1 MSNNIN
7 SQNKDNSFISLNSL
21 ITINLIS
28 DDNQNSNISK
38 YILRKENSGQKLAF
52 KVCKKPLLE
61 YIDLSESLFFIR
73 DIEECSS
80 IYSKKS
86 NEKDNIEISSNEQR
100 FIKDDKINQNT
111 QFFLQHMISGKFI
124 STEIIVTHN
133 KITMKLVNDI
143 DNACPFS
150 LKKINEA
157 RSSNELLNYSQLF
170 YLKILIKEENQF
182 YYAFEE
188 ELISD
193 EIDNDKK
200 YFDILLHKKAITK
213 FCFINQSW
221 MINNTSNIYSSQLI
235 NIIFTCNLKEKQ
247 ERYMLGIEEK
257 KKNLIFGDS
266 LKVKNY
272 RVVPYPYKE
281 ELHEQILKRA
291 CWVIE
296 ERASNFGE
304 DIDRKPV
311 KIGEDFRIKNPS
323 TGLYL
328 SIRQKIGIK
337 SSNKNMDFLASD
349 NDKYDYEFYL
359 VDEKSLNDNLF
370 IQYNFKLCHYII
382 NSDNSYIMDDG
393 KYILKGVFKN
403 LNKYFLFQ
411 SKSNERFYFEN
422 INSYYF
428 PISLY
433 FNNISN
439 YIGSNIAI
447 GLKRSSFWNEVISK
461 TEFCIKNED
470 DFIFNIKK
478 IGILEGSQVNYIHK
492 IMLVLEKD
500 LKENQL
506 DITQLNEWINFLTKY
521 LINLEY
527 SFRDNNHETN
537 VPIKDRQILL
547 WKFNVIN
554 IIRDIVSD
562 LKENTAS
569 KVQSDKQ
576 FLKLLENINRFL
588 LYLSKGNED
597 IKITIYVILLNLFV
611 DLSELVMYDDNS
623 KLIEQRKKL
632 LYFIFDLVNDSEIL
646 QTNLLGDSSLL
657 KKYIY
662 EDEILS
668 KKKININNLIK
679 LNKILD
685 FIETNP
691 DFLVLYQKL
700 SNLNKV
706 HYKKDEIARHI
717 ISHIEQVKF
726 KEKNEINQESDNY
739 IQIMKNN
746 INEAKCIIKNYAILL
761 DRKINPDEN
770 EIKTFKTKFRKSF
783 ISNHFLDFQ
792 KLRQQ
797 KSISKTIKSSEDNI
811 IFDNNKNEEKDPKNE
826 VQPLEYKTSKLISLE
841 SKVSKIDNDFDITKS
856 IQPLLNNDSNNII
869 SSSLINNLFPKD
881 SERQDL
887 LERKKNKR
895 NSISFPQSP
904 SGILRSFSNLNA
916 LKVMTKNF
924 KKGKMK
930 KEEKNQKTEE
940 KDKQY
945 YKNILNK
952 LGKIWNFIKWYENFD
967 YTNSLFAYDNYLK
980 EVFNNKI
987 KNDLKEKHLFYF
999 IEGKMNFSPIFIK
1012 DVKINV
1018 DSKTGILYL
1027 LRLYNALFPKIVS
1040 KLDNKINKNEN
1051 ITGKEIL
1058 DDMGEDNQLD
1068 PEYEDKD
1075 FDQLS
1080 DYNNKLHKYLCSFYS
1095 SYQFYINQYV
1105 RIVHKLFFAL
1115 SNYFLN
1121 FDNFGDIKKIKEC
1134 FIKTLQILLSKI
1146 TFLDENIL
1154 GYLYDKV
1161 KNNPSLMKEAF
1172 NIEEIKEKFIQNFKK
1187 INNNLHELSCAFT
1200 LEKSLID
1207 FLFLMCKKCDKIR
1220 YLYEKISLF
1229 KYIRKLLF
1237 SKKSSE
1243 KDFDNE
1249 LEKKFKAILELIN
1262 SRKKIPLLLLYEKLS
1277 NKNKIELTKSEISK
1291 ISHIAYS
1298 KDILVKGDSI
1308 STYFYEIFKI
1318 GQIINFITK
1327 ILKKYEI
1334 EEFFNNIIYL
1344 ENKEIYISSN
1354 NRTIK
1359 KIRQL
1364 KEHFYFIE
1372 EKILQIKI
1380 NTYSQE
1386 VKNIENNLSK
1396 FKVNP
1401 VVETYKKDFETLYQ
1415 RLIQIRNDSLECFDE
1430 EFFEKKSENLLYKLF
1445 IMENKTIF
1453 EKIHFIKTLN
1463 CMIEAINYFK
1473 DYPKEKNLY
1482 VSNLLRIF
1490 SKIKI
1495 EYPNFNKTIQENFES
1510 YNNLI
1515 VLSLEGISQYPKN
1528 LIDLNSE
1535 TIFLNIFYYGI
1546 ESFLYI
1552 IRNCKKDFSDII
1564 DFIKNVFKVILSFFN
1579 KFKSHKNKLYYQ
1591 LLYLYALCRILLYLN
1606 RDKTYDFSKYKSFIE
1621 EIFPMDNNLLFNIN
1635 QDNNKNNDTEFQG
1648 NNYILIENEN
1658 SIDSIN
1664 SNIKNNDISNANIN
1678 YFPNEMKTYKLES
1691 PKNQINNITNQNDFK
1706 EEDIKKE
1713 QYMYETFELYD
1724 KKEIE
1729 RLDFYASFL
1738 LVYSLYLNE
1747 KNSMPKDEDEMEKDR
1762 NTYEEL
1768 SLDSLYLKLKKYF
1781 LQYKVKENS
1790 SNNYNNF
1797 NITLKSKEIKS
1808 SLFNSYFFENGENK
1822 AKNLIDNE
1830 NILIDKTNKNGGYL
1844 FIFSLIQGI
1853 VNFQH
1858 SSRNNNI
1865 EIPIKIKNKAK
1876 EEKTELEEINEDE
1889 NESDILLNKKNNNS
1903 IIFYYYEAEYIDI
1916 ILLEKIM
1923 NEMLLRNNLKNY
1935 CLELIDNESCKVPE
1949 ILQKFMEYQ
1958 TYYKLISNYYK
1969 NEYDLVNS
1977 LFVKNNMA
1985 ILIKNLFNTFNQE
1998 DFTEIESMKYFMYKK
2013 MGEIYKYEDI
2023 KIEINLSKKS
2033 SNLIQYLKKCEENR
2047 NEELDKVN
2055 LLIYLESLFY
2065 IYPKYDKE
2073 LCLLY
2078 YKIGF
2083 EILFIKSILFNKKK
2097 NEKDFDKSKEEI
2109 NLELTIK
2116 LITFLFKRKSNKIL
2130 IEDEN
2135 VFDTMLYS
2143 LRELFKNIIKNNAFV
2158 LKHIELLK
2166 EFLWSL
2172 DFILGH
2178 LSKDFIKLVN
2188 FLKRPENLNDLN
2200 KYKKKKKKL
2209 VMTLDFF
2216 ITLINFKKN
2225 YEEQV
2230 LTEEIIKFEK
2240 EIIERVIKLLFL
2252 LLEIEKEKSIEI
2264 MNILLDFIF
2273 DFIKGPDIESI
2284 NMLLKG
2290 PDIENLNMIFSLG
2303 FLDLVSFVITN
2314 VDYYKI
2320 FLNYLSKDNLHEV
2333 IDKFSKIECKILKIF
2348 IVYYNVS
2355 YSSSSKIEEFE
2366 KLQHWYE
2373 NNFKNITKKLKKL
2386 FYISEKEMEKRN
2398 YDINKMLLFIN
2409 PDEDDNDNDKIFSEN
2424 EKNRE
2429 KIFFTGDDD
2438 NDNDENN
2445 YENEKKKEINN
2456 NKKSYQKFCII
2467 KFDLLLFYYTLFNY
2481 HKDLSDI
2488 QSINALTHIKKKKNI
2503 FYWVIKFFIDL
2514 ITFVFNL
2521 IIVTIF
2527 FVYFLFKR
2535 FSLKIKKDVD
2545 LLQSLS
2551 DIDEKS
2557 ENINEEK
2564 IINFLKKYIKEVEV
2578 SINKVIYKIYFPMID
2593 KSNTLV
2599 LYRKEYLKIDQ
2610 IDSSDFTTYLLSNYD
2625 YINIKAKQNSI
2636 VNKWINEFPILN
2648 YIFKNMFIYT
2658 VLLIILGILSNLL
2671 IMASYNTFVETEC
2684 DSQYKFKNA
2693 KQKIILQCPR
2703 FLYKDDGDPKNVIL
2717 ALKALGVIEL
2727 ILQGMTF
2734 IDYFIRILAIE
2745 SEIVKLKYKC
2755 QCNISKFTYL
2765 LHIAFP
2771 TIFRCILNFQTIY
2784 YIISLFCLSLGI
2796 AFHPFF
2802 NGIILL
2808 EFVNRIPVMQDIL
2821 KAMYRPAK
2829 NILITLLLFIIL
2841 EYFFSI
2847 FAVSWFT
2854 YHFPNET
2861 DTKNFLKTFMRM
2873 VDQTFKQDGGIGTYL
2888 DKSLDDNFVPYRASA
2903 YFNIRFFFDLIF
2915 FLIILSLIFPMFLSI
2930 IIDYFN
2936 ETRENTEN
2944 FEENLETQCIVCGI
2958 DREKIE
2964 KINPNDKDSFNKH
2977 IKYYHNV
2984 FNYIYYLMYL
2994 QSSSSRDVIIDNN
3007 IWNLHLIKNLSYL
3020 PKNICFKQLEKR
3032 CWKKLNQKKNKEN

>member
-7 SQNKDNSFISLNSL
+7 SQNKDNNFISLNSL

-38 YILRKENSGQKLAF
+38 YLLRKENSEQKLAL
-52 KVCKKPLLE
+52 KACKKPLLE

-73 DIEECSS
+73 DIEECLSF
-80 IYSKKS
+80 YSKKC
-86 NEKDNIEISSNEQR
+86 NEKDNIDISSNEQR
-100 FIKDDKINQNT
+100 FIKDDKVNQNT
-111 QFFLQHMISGKFI
+111 HFYLQHMISGKFI
-124 STEIIVTHN
+124 STEIIVNLN

-143 DNACPFS
+143 DNACLFS

-157 RSSNELLNYSQLF
+157 RSSNELLSYSQLF
-170 YLKILIKEENQF
+170 YLKILIKEENQ
-182 YYAFEE
+182 YFE
-188 ELISD
+188 
-193 EIDNDKK
+193 
-200 YFDILLHKKAITK
+200 ILLYKKAITK

-221 MINNTSNIYSSQLI
+221 MNNNTSNIYSSQLI
-235 NIIFTCNLKEKQ
+235 NIIFTCNLKERQ
-247 ERYMLGIEEK
+247 ERYMLGIEEIKDNLLESSLNK
-257 KKNLIFGDS
+257 K
-266 LKVKNY
+266 Y
-272 RVVPYPYKE
+272 RVVPYTYQE
-281 ELHEQILKRA
+281 ELHEQILKKA
-291 CWVIE
+291 FWVIE
-296 ERASNFGE
+296 ERASNFE
-304 DIDRKPV
+304 QDIYRKPV
-311 KIGEDFRIKNPS
+311 KIGENFRIKNPS

-328 SIRQKIGIK
+328 NIRKKFNIK
-337 SSNKNMDFLASD
+337 SSKNFDFLSND
-349 NDKYDYEFYL
+349 NDKFEYEFYL
-359 VDEKSLNDNLF
+359 SDEQVLNNNLF

-403 LNKYFLFQ
+403 LNKFYLFQ
-411 SKSNERFYFEN
+411 SRSNETLSFEN
-422 INSYYF
+422 IGSYYL

-439 YIGSNIAI
+439 IINSITAM
-447 GLKRSSFWNEVISK
+447 GLRRSSIFNEVVPK

-492 IMLVLEKD
+492 IISVLKKDSKEK
-500 LKENQL
+500 QL
-506 DITQLNEWINFLTKY
+506 DITLLNEWFNFLIKY

-537 VPIKDRQILL
+537 LPIKDRQILL

-554 IIRDIVSD
+554 IIRDIVKD
-562 LKENTAS
+562 LKENTES
-569 KVQSDKQ
+569 IVQSDIP
-576 FLKLLENINRFL
+576 FLKLLENINSFL
-588 LYLSKGNED
+588 LYLSRGNED
-597 IKITIYVILLNLFV
+597 IKISIYVILLNLFV
-611 DLSELVMYDDNS
+611 DLSELVVYDDNS

-632 LYFIFDLVNDSEIL
+632 LYFIFDLVNDSETL
-646 QTNLLGDSSLL
+646 QSHLLGDSSLL

-662 EDEILS
+662 EDQILS
-668 KKKININNLIK
+668 KMKVNVNDLIK
-679 LNKILD
+679 INKILD

-700 SNLNKV
+700 LNLNKV
-706 HYKKDEIARHI
+706 QYKKGEIARYI
-717 ISHIEQVKF
+717 ISHIELVKF

-739 IQIMKNN
+739 IRIIKNN

-761 DRKINPDEN
+761 DRIINSNEN
-770 EIKTFKTKFRKSF
+770 DIRTSKTKTRKSLKL
-783 ISNHFLDFQ
+783 SHFFDMQ
-792 KLRQQ
+792 KEKQ
-797 KSISKTIKSSEDNI
+797 KEVLSKTLKISKFKNTS
-811 IFDNNKNEEKDPKNE
+811 NNKNEETDPKNE
-826 VQPLEYKTSKLISLE
+826 AQPINSKATKLICLE
-841 SKVSKIDNDFDITKS
+841 SKVSNVENDINITKS
-856 IQPLLNNDSNNII
+856 IQPLLNSDSNNILSSGLTSNLI
-869 SSSLINNLFPKD
+869 SKD
-881 SERQDL
+881 SERQGL
-887 LERKKNKR
+887 LERNNMRR
-895 NSISFPQSP
+895 NSISILQMS
-904 SGILRSFSNLNA
+904 SGKVNPFSNLKLLN
-916 LKVMTKNF
+916 VRKNI
-924 KKGKMK
+924 KK
-930 KEEKNQKTEE
+930 EKNQLTEQ

-952 LGKIWNFIKWYENFD
+952 LGKIWNFIKWYETFD
-967 YTNSLFAYDNYLK
+967 FCNSLFACDNFLK

-987 KNDLKEKHLFYF
+987 KNDIKEKHLFYF

-1012 DVKINV
+1012 DVKINA

-1027 LRLYNALFPKIVS
+1027 LRLYNSLFPKIVS
-1040 KLDNKINKNEN
+1040 KLESKINQNED
-1051 ITGKEIL
+1051 ITGIEIL
-1058 DDMGEDNQLD
+1058 DDMGENNELD

-1080 DYNNKLHKYLCSFYS
+1080 DDNNKLHKYLCCFYS

-1105 RIVHKLFFAL
+1105 KIVYKLFFAL

-1121 FDNFGDIKKIKEC
+1121 FDNFGDIKQIKHC

-1154 GYLYDKV
+1154 GFLYDKV
-1161 KNNPSLMKEAF
+1161 KKNPSLMNEAF
-1172 NIEEIKEKFIQNFKK
+1172 NIEELKERFFQFFKK
-1187 INNNLHELSCAFT
+1187 SNNSHELSPAFS

-1220 YLYEKISLF
+1220 YLYEKISIF
-1229 KYIRKLLF
+1229 KYVRKLLF
-1237 SKKSSE
+1237 SKKSYE
-1243 KDFDNE
+1243 KDYDNE
-1249 LEKKFKAILELIN
+1249 VEKKFKVILELIY
-1262 SRKKIPLLLLYEKLS
+1262 SKKKIPLLLLYEKLN
-1277 NKNKIELTKSEISK
+1277 NKNKIEFTKSEISK
-1291 ISHIAYS
+1291 ISHISYS
-1298 KDILVKGDSI
+1298 KGIQIKGDSI
-1308 STYFYEIFKI
+1308 NTYFYEIFKI

-1327 ILKKYEI
+1327 LLKNYEI
-1334 EEFFNNIIYL
+1334 EEFFDDIIYL

-1364 KEHFYFIE
+1364 KEHFSFIE
-1372 EKILQIKI
+1372 ETILKIKL
-1380 NTYSQE
+1380 NSNLE
-1386 VKNIENNLSK
+1386 DAKNIENHLSK
-1396 FKVNP
+1396 FKVNTE
-1401 VVETYKKDFETLYQ
+1401 VETNKKDFERMYQ
-1415 RLIQIRNDSLECFDE
+1415 RLSQIRNDSLDCFDE
-1430 EFFEKKSENLLYKLF
+1430 EFYEKKNENLLYNLF

-1453 EKIHFIKTLN
+1453 EKLHFIKTLN
-1463 CMIEAINYFK
+1463 CMIEAIDYFK

-1482 VSNLLRIF
+1482 ISNLLRIF

-1495 EYPNFNKTIQENFES
+1495 DYPNFNKTIQENFES

-1515 VLSLEGISQYPKN
+1515 VQSLEGISQYPEN

-1535 TIFLNIFYYGI
+1535 TIFLNIFYYGC

-1564 DFIKNVFKVILSFFN
+1564 EFIKNVFKVILSFLN
-1579 KFKSHKNKLYYQ
+1579 KFKSYKNKLYYQ
-1591 LLYLYALCRILLYLN
+1591 LLYLYTLCRILLYLN
-1606 RDKTYDFSKYKSFIE
+1606 NDKTYDFSTYKSFIE
-1621 EIFPMDNNLLFNIN
+1621 EIFPMNNSLIFNIN
-1635 QDNNKNNDTEFQG
+1635 QDENKNNDAQG

-1658 SIDSIN
+1658 SLNSIE
-1664 SNIKNNDISNANIN
+1664 SNGKNIDISNSNIN

-1691 PKNQINNITNQNDFK
+1691 SKTQMNNFNQKGFK
-1706 EEDIKKE
+1706 EEEISKE
-1713 QYMYETFELYD
+1713 QYLKVPFEFYD

-1729 RLDFYASFL
+1729 RLDFYVSFL

-1747 KNSMPKDEDEMEKDR
+1747 KNSMSREEDELIKER

-1790 SNNYNNF
+1790 SNYYNYNNI
-1797 NITLKSKEIKS
+1797 NITQNIKENNT
-1808 SLFNSYFFENGENK
+1808 SLFNSYYFENPENK
-1822 AKNLIDNE
+1822 GKILIDNE

-1844 FIFSLIQGI
+1844 FIFSLIQAI

-1858 SSRNNNI
+1858 SSRNSNI
-1865 EIPIKIKNKAK
+1865 EIPIKFKNKKK
-1876 EEKTELEEINEDE
+1876 EEQTESEEINENE
-1889 NESDILLNKKNNNS
+1889 NESDILLTKKNNNS
-1903 IIFYYYEAEYIDI
+1903 IVFYYYEAEYIDI

-1923 NEMLLRNNLKNY
+1923 NEMLLRNNIKNY
-1935 CLELIDNESCKVPE
+1935 CLELVNDESIKVPE
-1949 ILQKFMEYQ
+1949 ILQKFIEYQ

-1969 NEYDLVNS
+1969 NEYALVNS
-1977 LFVKNNMA
+1977 LFVKNDMA
-1985 ILIKNLFNTFNQE
+1985 VLIKNLFNTFNQE
-1998 DFTEIESMKYFMYKK
+1998 DFAEIESMKYFMYKK

-2023 KIEINLSKKS
+2023 KIEDNIDQKS
-2033 SNLIQYLKKCEENR
+2033 SNLIQYLKKCKENK
-2047 NEELDKVN
+2047 NEDLDKVN

-2083 EILFIKSILFNKKK
+2083 EILLIKCILINKKK
-2097 NEKDFDKSKEEI
+2097 SEKDYDNSKEEI
-2109 NLELTIK
+2109 SLELTVK
-2116 LITFLFKRKSNKIL
+2116 LITFLFNRKSNRIL
-2130 IEDEN
+2130 MEDKY

-2143 LRELFKNIIKNNAFV
+2143 LRELYKIIIKNNAFV
-2158 LKHIELLK
+2158 LKHIELVK

-2178 LSKDFIKLVN
+2178 LSKDFINLVN

-2230 LTEEIIKFEK
+2230 LTDEIIQFEK

-2252 LLEIEKEKSIEI
+2252 LLEIDKEKSFEI

-2273 DFIKGPDIESI
+2273 DFIKGPDLENI

-2290 PDIENLNMIFSLG
+2290 PDIENLNMLFSLG

-2320 FLNYLSKDNLHEV
+2320 FLSYLSKDNMHEI

-2348 IVYYNVS
+2348 IAYYNVS

-2373 NNFKNITKKLKKL
+2373 NNFNNITKKLKKL

-2409 PDEDDNDNDKIFSEN
+2409 PDEDDNDNDKNYSEN
-2424 EKNRE
+2424 EKKGVNNLIIE
-2429 KIFFTGDDD
+2429 DED
-2438 NDNDENN
+2438 NDNDENSS
-2445 YENEKKKEINN
+2445 ENEKKKEINN

-2467 KFDLLLFYYTLFNY
+2467 KFDLLLFYYTLYNY

-2488 QSINALTHIKKKKNI
+2488 QSMNAFTHIKKKKNNI
-2503 FYWVIKFFIDL
+2503 FYWVLNFFIDL
-2514 ITFVFNL
+2514 VSFVFNL
-2521 IIVTIF
+2521 VIVTLFFIYFIF
-2527 FVYFLFKR
+2527 NR

-2557 ENINEEK
+2557 ENISEEK
-2564 IINFLKKYIKEVEV
+2564 IINFLKKYIKEVEI

-2599 LYRKEYLKIDQ
+2599 KYRKEYLKIDQ

-2636 VNKWINEFPILN
+2636 INKWINEFPILN

-2658 VLLIILGILSNLL
+2658 ALLIILGIISNLL
-2671 IMASYNTFVETEC
+2671 IMISYNTFVEKDC
-2684 DSQYKFKNA
+2684 NSGFKYKNA

-2703 FLYKDDGDPKNVIL
+2703 LLYKEDGDPKNVIL

-2745 SEIVKLKYKC
+2745 SEIVKLNCKYKF
-2755 QCNISKFTYL
+2755 NISKFGYL
-2765 LHIAFP
+2765 IKIAIP
-2771 TIFRCILNFQTIY
+2771 TIFRCIFNFQTIY

-2829 NILITLLLFIIL
+2829 NILITLLMFIIL

-2861 DTKNFLKTFMRM
+2861 DTKNFLKSFMRM

-2888 DKSLDDNFVPYRASA
+2888 DKSLDDNFVPYTISA
-2903 YFNIRFFFDLIF
+2903 YFNLRFFFDLIF

-2994 QSSSSRDVIIDNN
+2994 QSSSSRDVIIDNHV
-3007 IWNLHLIKNLSYL
+3007 WNLHLIKNLSYL

-3032 CWKKLNQKKNKEN
+3032 CWKKLNQRKNKEN

>member
-1 MSNNIN
+1 MSNNNNN
-7 SQNKDNSFISLNSL
+7 SENKDNCFISLNSL

-28 DDNQNSNISK
+28 DDNQNSKISK
-38 YILRKENSGQKLAF
+38 YILRKENSDEKLAF
-52 KVCKKPLLE
+52 KICKKPLLE

-86 NEKDNIEISSNEQR
+86 NEKENIEISSNEQR
-100 FIKDDKINQNT
+100 FIKNDKINQNT
-111 QFFLQHMISGKFI
+111 QFYLQHMISGKFI
-124 STEIIVTHN
+124 STEIIVTQN
-133 KITMKLVNDI
+133 KITMKLLNDI

-170 YLKILIKEENQF
+170 YLNILIKEENQF
-182 YYAFEE
+182 YYAFEQ

-200 YFDILLHKKAITK
+200 YFDILLNKKAITK
-213 FCFINQSW
+213 FCLINQSW

-257 KKNLIFGDS
+257 KDNLIDS
-266 LKVKNY
+266 DNLNAKNY
-272 RVVPYPYKE
+272 KVVPYPYKE
-281 ELHEQILKRA
+281 ELHEQILKKA
-291 CWVIE
+291 FWVLE
-296 ERASNFGE
+296 ERASNFKE
-304 DIDRKPV
+304 DINRKPV

-328 SIRQKIGIK
+328 NIRQKVGIK
-337 SSNKNMDFLASD
+337 SSKNFDFLASEY
-349 NDKYDYEFYL
+349 DKSDYEFYL
-359 VDEKSLNDNLF
+359 VDEQSLNDNLF

-382 NSDNSYIMDDG
+382 NSDSSYIMDDG
-393 KYILKGVFKN
+393 KYILKGIFKN
-403 LNKYFLFQ
+403 FNKNYIFQ
-411 SKSNERFYFEN
+411 SKLNEKFHFEN
-422 INSYYF
+422 ISSYYL

-433 FNNISN
+433 FSNISN
-439 YIGSNIAI
+439 FISSNAAI
-447 GLKRSSFWNEVISK
+447 GLKRNSILNEIISK
-461 TEFCIKNED
+461 AEFCIKNED

-492 IMLVLEKD
+492 IIFVLEKD

-506 DITQLNEWINFLTKY
+506 DVTQLNEWINFLIKY
-521 LINLEY
+521 LLNLEY

-554 IIRDIVSD
+554 IIRDIVID

-576 FLKLLENINRFL
+576 FLKLLSNINRFL
-588 LYLSKGNED
+588 LYLSRGNED
-597 IKITIYVILLNLFV
+597 IKISIYVILLNLFV
-611 DLSELVMYDDNS
+611 DLCELVMYDDNS

-632 LYFIFDLVNDSEIL
+632 LYFIFDLVMDSEIL

-662 EDEILS
+662 EDEVLS
-668 KKKININNLIK
+668 KMKININNLIK
-679 LNKILD
+679 INKILE
-685 FIETNP
+685 FIETSP

-706 HYKKDEIARHI
+706 HYKKEEIARYI

-726 KEKNEINQESDNY
+726 KEKNEINQDSDNY
-739 IQIMKNN
+739 IRIIKNN
-746 INEAKCIIKNYAILL
+746 INEAKCIIKNHAILL
-761 DRKINPDEN
+761 DRKINGN
-770 EIKTFKTKFRKSF
+770 EIKNSKTKYRKPYIPNF
-783 ISNHFLDFQ
+783 LLDFT
-792 KLRQQ
+792 KNQQ
-797 KSISKTIKSSEDNI
+797 KSKTIKNSEEINI
-811 IFDNNKNEEKDPKNE
+811 SDNNKNEEKEPK
-826 VQPLEYKTSKLISLE
+826 VGGPQLGSKITKLICLE
-841 SKVSKIDNDFDITKS
+841 SKVSSLENDSEITKS
-856 IQPLLNNDSNNII
+856 IQPLLNNDSNNE
-869 SSSLINNLFPKD
+869 LNNGLANNLFSKD
-881 SERQDL
+881 SERQGL
-887 LERKKNKR
+887 LERNNWKR
-895 NSISFPQSP
+895 NSISFPQAS
-904 SGILRSFSNLNA
+904 SGILRSFSNLNS
-916 LKVMTKNF
+916 LKNISKNF
-924 KKGKMK
+924 KKDK
-930 KEEKNQKTEE
+930 KQKVEEIQPKEQKSKE
-940 KDKQY
+940 DY
-945 YKNILNK
+945 INILNK
-952 LGKIWNFIKWYENFD
+952 LGKIWNFIKWFETFD
-967 YTNSLFAYDNYLK
+967 FCNSLFAYDNFLK

-987 KNDLKEKHLFYF
+987 KNDIKEKHLFYF
-999 IEGKMNFSPIFIK
+999 IDGKMNFSPIFIK

-1018 DSKTGILYL
+1018 NSKTGILYL
-1027 LRLYNALFPKIVS
+1027 LRLFNSLFPKIVS
-1040 KLDNKINKNEN
+1040 KLENKINKNEN
-1051 ITGKEIL
+1051 ITGKDII
-1058 DDMGEDNQLD
+1058 DDMKENTQLD
-1068 PEYEDKD
+1068 PIYEDKD
-1075 FDQLS
+1075 YDQLS
-1080 DYNNKLHKYLCSFYS
+1080 DDYNRLHKYLCSFYS

-1105 RIVHKLFFAL
+1105 RVVHKLFFVL
-1115 SNYFLN
+1115 SNYFVN
-1121 FDNFGDIKKIKEC
+1121 FDNFGDIKQIKEC
-1134 FIKTLQILLSKI
+1134 FMKTLQILLSKI
-1146 TFLDENIL
+1146 TFLDDNIL
-1154 GYLYDKV
+1154 SFLYDKI
-1161 KNNPSLMKEAF
+1161 KINPSLMKESF
-1172 NIEEIKEKFIQNFKK
+1172 NVEEIKERLIQYFKK
-1187 INNNLHELSCAFT
+1187 DKNNSFELLSTFS
-1200 LEKSLID
+1200 LEKSIID
-1207 FLFLMCKKCDKIR
+1207 FLFLMCKKCDKIA
-1220 YLYEKISLF
+1220 YLYEKISVF

-1237 SKKSSE
+1237 SKKNSE

-1249 LEKKFKAILELIN
+1249 VEKKFKVILSLIN
-1262 SRKKIPLLLLYEKLS
+1262 SRKRLPLLLLYEKLS
-1277 NKNKIELTKSEISK
+1277 NKSKVEFTKSEISK
-1291 ISHIAYS
+1291 ISHLSYI
-1298 KDILVKGDSI
+1298 KDIQAKGDSF

-1318 GQIINFITK
+1318 GPIINFITK
-1327 ILKKYEI
+1327 ILKNYEI

-1344 ENKEIYISSN
+1344 ENKEIYISNN

-1364 KEHFYFIE
+1364 KEHFLYIE
-1372 EKILQIKI
+1372 EKILKIKI
-1380 NTYSQE
+1380 NSNSEY
-1386 VKNIENNLSK
+1386 VKNMENNLSK
-1396 FKVNP
+1396 FKVNNE
-1401 VVETYKKDFETLYQ
+1401 VKSNKKDFENIYQ

-1430 EFFEKKSENLLYKLF
+1430 EIYENKSDNLLYKLF
-1445 IMENKTIF
+1445 IMENKTFF
-1453 EKIHFIKTLN
+1453 EKLHFTKTLN
-1463 CMIEAINYFK
+1463 IMIEAIDYFK

-1495 EYPNFNKTIQENFES
+1495 DYPNFNKTIQENFES

-1515 VLSLEGISQYPKN
+1515 VQSLEGISQYPEN

-1552 IRNCKKDFSDII
+1552 IRNCKKNFADIV
-1564 DFIKNVFKVILSFFN
+1564 DFIKNVFKVILSFLN
-1579 KFKSHKNKLYYQ
+1579 KFKSYKNKLYYQ
-1591 LLYLYALCRILLYLN
+1591 LLYLYTLCRILLYLN
-1606 RDKTYDFSKYKSFIE
+1606 SDRTYDFSQYKSFIE
-1621 EIFPMDNNLLFNIN
+1621 EIFPMNNSLLFNIN
-1635 QDNNKNNDTEFQG
+1635 QEENKTYDAEFRG
-1648 NNYILIENEN
+1648 NNYILIENDN
-1658 SIDSIN
+1658 SLDNIDTN
-1664 SNIKNNDISNANIN
+1664 RKNMDISNSNVN
-1678 YFPNEMKTYKLES
+1678 YFPNEMQTYKLES
-1691 PKNQINNITNQNDFK
+1691 SKNQINNILNQKDFK
-1706 EEDIKKE
+1706 EEETKKE
-1713 QYMYETFELYD
+1713 QNSKEPFEFYD

-1729 RLDFYASFL
+1729 RLDFYVSFL

-1747 KNSMPKDEDEMEKDR
+1747 KNSMSKDEDEIKKDR

-1768 SLDSLYLKLKKYF
+1768 SLDSLYLRLKKYF

-1790 SNNYNNF
+1790 SNNYNNI
-1797 NITLKSKEIKS
+1797 NITLKSKEYKS
-1808 SLFNSYFFENGENK
+1808 SFFNSFYFENEEIKGK
-1822 AKNLIDNE
+1822 TLIDNE
-1830 NILIDKTNKNGGYL
+1830 NILINKTNKNGGYL
-1844 FIFSLIQGI
+1844 FIYALIQAI

-1858 SSRNNNI
+1858 SSRNSNI
-1865 EIPIKIKNKAK
+1865 EIPIKIKNRRT
-1876 EEKTELEEINEDE
+1876 EENTESEEINE
-1889 NESDILLNKKNNNS
+1889 NESDILLTKKNNNT
-1903 IIFYYYEAEYIDI
+1903 IIFYYYEAEHIDI

-1923 NEMLLRNNLKNY
+1923 NEMSLKNNIKNY
-1935 CLELIDNESCKVPE
+1935 CLELVDNENSKVPE
-1949 ILQKFMEYQ
+1949 ILQNFMEYQ
-1958 TYYKLISNYYK
+1958 TYYKLISNYCK
-1969 NEYDLVNS
+1969 NEYVLVNS

-1985 ILIKNLFNTFNQE
+1985 ILLKDLFNTFNQE

-2023 KIEINLSKKS
+2023 KIEEDISQKS
-2033 SNLIQYLKKCEENR
+2033 FNLIKYLKKCETNK
-2047 NEELDKVN
+2047 NEDLDKIN
-2055 LLIYLESLFY
+2055 LLVYLESLLY
-2065 IYPKYDKE
+2065 IYPKYDKN

-2083 EILFIKSILFNKKK
+2083 EILLIKSILINKKK

-2116 LITFLFKRKSNKIL
+2116 LITFLFNRKSNRIL
-2130 IEDEN
+2130 IEDKY
-2135 VFDTMLYS
+2135 VFDAMLYS
-2143 LRELFKNIIKNNAFV
+2143 LRELYKNIIKNNAFV
-2158 LKHIELLK
+2158 LKHVELIK

-2178 LSKDFIKLVN
+2178 LSNDFIKLVN

-2225 YEEQV
+2225 YEEKV
-2230 LTEEIIKFEK
+2230 LTEEIKNFEK

-2252 LLEIEKEKSIEI
+2252 LLEIDKDKSIEI
-2264 MNILLDFIF
+2264 MNILLDFLF
-2273 DFIKGPDIESI
+2273 DFV
-2284 NMLLKG
+2284 KG
-2290 PDIENLNMIFSLG
+2290 PDIENINMNFKGPDIDNLNMLFSSG
-2303 FLDLVSFVITN
+2303 FFDLVSFVITN

-2320 FLNYLSKDNLHEV
+2320 FLNYLSKDNMHEV
-2333 IDKFSKIECKILKIF
+2333 IDKFSKIECRILKIF
-2348 IVYYNVS
+2348 IAYYNVS
-2355 YSSSSKIEEFE
+2355 YSSSNKIEEFE

-2373 NNFKNITKKLKKL
+2373 NNFNNIKKKLKKL
-2386 FYISEKEMEKRN
+2386 YYISEKEMECRE

-2409 PDEDDNDNDKIFSEN
+2409 PDDDYNDNFNNNDIDNLKNDKKEEIADILIADIDDNANDENDSEN
-2424 EKNRE
+2424 EE
-2429 KIFFTGDDD
+2429 
-2438 NDNDENN
+2438 
-2445 YENEKKKEINN
+2445 KKEINN
-2456 NKKSYQKFCII
+2456 NQKKYQKFCII

-2488 QSINALTHIKKKKNI
+2488 QSITAFTHIKKKKNNI
-2503 FYWVIKFFIDL
+2503 FYWVINFFIDL
-2514 ITFVFNL
+2514 VIFVFNL
-2521 IIVTIF
+2521 VIVTIF
-2527 FVYFLFKR
+2527 FLYFFFKR
-2535 FSLKIKKDVD
+2535 FSIKIKKDVD

-2557 ENINEEK
+2557 ESISEEK
-2564 IINFLKKYIKEVEV
+2564 IINFLKKYIREVEI
-2578 SINKVIYKIYFPMID
+2578 SINKIIYKIYFPMID

-2599 LYRKEYLKIDQ
+2599 KYRKEYLKVDQ
-2610 IDSSDFTTYLLSNYD
+2610 IDSSDFTNYLLSNYD
-2625 YINIKAKQNSI
+2625 YINIRAKQNSL

-2658 VLLIILGILSNLL
+2658 VFLIILGILSNLL

-2684 DSQYKFKNA
+2684 DSQYKFEKSRQN
-2693 KQKIILQCPR
+2693 IMLQCPR
-2703 FLYKDDGDPKNVIL
+2703 FLYREDSDPKNVIL
-2717 ALKALGVIEL
+2717 TLKALGVIEL

-2745 SEIVKLKYKC
+2745 SEIVKLNFKC
-2755 QCNISKFTYL
+2755 KVSKFSYL
-2765 LHIAFP
+2765 YHIAFP
-2771 TIFRCILNFQTIY
+2771 TIGRCLLNFQTIY

-2802 NGIILL
+2802 NSIILL
-2808 EFVNRIPVMQDIL
+2808 EFVNRIPVMQAIL

-2829 NILITLLLFIIL
+2829 NILITLLMFIIL

-2888 DKSLDDNFVPYRASA
+2888 DKSLDDDFVPFSAKA
-2903 YFNIRFFFDLIF
+2903 YFNLRFFFDLIF
-2915 FLIILSLIFPMFLSI
+2915 YLIILSLIFPMFLSI

-2994 QSSSSRDVIIDNN
+2994 QSSSSRDAIIDNN
-3007 IWNLHLIKNLSYL
+3007 VWNLHLIKNLSYL
-3020 PKNICFKQLEKR
+3020 PKNICFKQLEKK
-3032 CWKKLNQKKNKEN
+3032 CWKKLNQRKNKEN

>member
-38 YILRKENSGQKLAF
+38 YILRKENSDQKLAF
-52 KVCKKPLLE
+52 KICKKPLLE

-80 IYSKKS
+80 IYTKLWNWDNFKKS
-86 NEKDNIEISSNEQR
+86 YEKDNIEISSNEQR

-111 QFFLQHMISGKFI
+111 QFYLQHMISGKFI

-150 LKKINEA
+150 LKKINEEA
-157 RSSNELLNYSQLF
+157 RTSNELLSYSQLF
-170 YLKILIKEENQF
+170 YLNILIKEENQF

-193 EIDNDKK
+193 EIDEDKK

-213 FCFINQSW
+213 FCLINQSW

-257 KKNLIFGDS
+257 KDNLIDPDI
-266 LKVKNY
+266 LNANNY
-272 RVVPYPYKE
+272 KVVPYPYKE

-291 CWVIE
+291 FWVIE
-296 ERASNFGE
+296 ERASNFEE
-304 DIDRKPV
+304 DINRKPV
-311 KIGEDFRIKNPS
+311 KIGENFRIKNPS

-328 SIRQKIGIK
+328 NIRQKIGIK
-337 SSNKNMDFLASD
+337 SSNNFDYLASD
-349 NDKYDYEFYL
+349 NTKSDYEFYL
-359 VDEKSLNDNLF
+359 SDDQSLNDNLF
-370 IQYNFKLCHYII
+370 IEYNFKLCHYII
-382 NSDNSYIMDDG
+382 NSDSSYIMDDG
-393 KYILKGVFKN
+393 KYILKGIFKN
-403 LNKYFLFQ
+403 LNKNYLFQ
-411 SKSNERFYFEN
+411 NKSNDRFYFEN
-422 INSYYF
+422 IDSYYL

-439 YIGSNIAI
+439 FISSHTAI
-447 GLKRSSFWNEVISK
+447 GLKRNSILNDIVSK
-461 TEFCIKNED
+461 SEFCIKNED

-492 IMLVLEKD
+492 IILVLEKD

-506 DITQLNEWINFLTKY
+506 DITQLNAWIIFLTKY

-554 IIRDIVSD
+554 VIRDIVAD

-569 KVQSDKQ
+569 KVKSDKQ
-576 FLKLLENINRFL
+576 FLKLLLNINIFCV
-588 LYLSKGNED
+588 YLSRGNED
-597 IKITIYVILLNLFV
+597 IKISIYVILLNLFV

-623 KLIEQRKKL
+623 KLINQRKKL

-646 QTNLLGDSSLL
+646 QANLLGDSSLL

-668 KKKININNLIK
+668 KMKININNLIK
-679 LNKILD
+679 VNKILE

-691 DFLVLYQKL
+691 DYLVLYQKL

-706 HYKKDEIARHI
+706 HYKKEEIARI
-717 ISHIEQVKF
+717 ITSHIEQVKF
-726 KEKNEINQESDNY
+726 KEKNEISQESDNY
-739 IQIMKNN
+739 IRIIKNN
-746 INEAKCIIKNYAILL
+746 INEAKYIIKNYAILL
-761 DRKINPDEN
+761 DKKLNPDKN
-770 EIKTFKTKFRKSF
+770 EIKTFKTKFRKSL
-783 ISNHFLDFQ
+783 ISNHFFDFQ
-792 KLRQQ
+792 RLPQ
-797 KSISKTIKSSEDNI
+797 KKNISKTIKASEDKI
-811 IFDNNKNEEKDPKNE
+811 ISDNNKIEEEDTKNE
-826 VQPLEYKTSKLISLE
+826 ASLILIESKPTKLICLDN
-841 SKVSKIDNDFDITKS
+841 KVSNLENDSEITKS
-856 IQPLLNNDSNNII
+856 IQPLLNNDSKNI
-869 SSSLINNLFPKD
+869 LNTGLMNNLILKD
-881 SERQDL
+881 SERQSL
-887 LERKKNKR
+887 LDIKNKKR
-895 NSISFPQSP
+895 NSISFPQAS
-904 SGILRSFSNLNA
+904 SGILKSFSNLNS
-916 LKVMTKNF
+916 LKNISKSY
-924 KKGKMK
+924 KKEKMK
-930 KEEKNQKTEE
+930 KDEKDHLTEK

-952 LGKIWNFIKWYENFD
+952 LGKIWNFIKWYETFD
-967 YTNSLFAYDNYLK
+967 FCNSLFTYDNYLK

-987 KNDLKEKHLFYF
+987 KNDFKEKHLFYF

-1012 DVKINV
+1012 DMKINV

-1040 KLDNKINKNEN
+1040 KLENKINKNEN

-1058 DDMGEDNQLD
+1058 DDMGEDAQLD

-1080 DYNNKLHKYLCSFYS
+1080 ADNNKLHKYLCSFYS
-1095 SYQFYINQYV
+1095 SYQFHINQYV

-1115 SNYFLN
+1115 SNFFLN

-1146 TFLDENIL
+1146 TFLDENMLEFI
-1154 GYLYDKV
+1154 YDKV
-1161 KNNPSLMKEAF
+1161 KKNPSLMNEAC
-1172 NIEEIKEKFIQNFKK
+1172 NIEEIKERFIQFFKK
-1187 INNNLHELSCAFT
+1187 INNKSNELFPSFS
-1200 LEKSLID
+1200 LERSLID

-1220 YLYEKISLF
+1220 FLYEKISVF

-1237 SKKSSE
+1237 SKKSTE
-1243 KDFDNE
+1243 KDFNNE
-1249 LEKKFKAILELIN
+1249 VEKKFKKILELIN
-1262 SRKKIPLLLLYEKLS
+1262 SKRKIPLLLLYEKLN
-1277 NKNKIELTKSEISK
+1277 NKNKIELTKSEKSEK
-1291 ISHIAYS
+1291 SHLDII
-1298 KDILVKGDSI
+1298 KDIQVKGDSI

-1318 GQIINFITK
+1318 GQFINFITK
-1327 ILKKYEI
+1327 IMKNYEI
-1334 EEFFNNIIYL
+1334 EEFFKNIIYL
-1344 ENKEIYISSN
+1344 ENKEIYISNN

-1364 KEHFYFIE
+1364 KEHFSFIE
-1372 EKILQIKI
+1372 EKILKIKI
-1380 NTYSQE
+1380 NSYTE
-1386 VKNIENNLSK
+1386 DVKNIENNLSK
-1396 FKVNP
+1396 YKANIEVQPN
-1401 VVETYKKDFETLYQ
+1401 KKDFESLYQ
-1415 RLIQIRNDSLECFDE
+1415 RLIQIRSDSLECFEE
-1430 EFFEKKSENLLYKLF
+1430 EFYENKSENILYNLF

-1453 EKIHFIKTLN
+1453 EKLHFIKTLN
-1463 CMIEAINYFK
+1463 CMIEAIDYFK
-1473 DYPKEKNLY
+1473 DYPKEKNIY

-1495 EYPNFNKTIQENFES
+1495 DYPNFNKTIQENFES

-1515 VLSLEGISQYPKN
+1515 VQSLEGISQYPEN

-1535 TIFLNIFYYGI
+1535 ATFLNIFYYGI

-1552 IRNCKKDFSDII
+1552 IRNCKMDFSDLI
-1564 DFIKNVFKVILSFFN
+1564 DFIKNVFKVILSFLN
-1579 KFKSHKNKLYYQ
+1579 KFKSYKNKLYYQ
-1591 LLYLYALCRILLYLN
+1591 LLYLYTLCRILLYLN
-1606 RDKTYDFSKYKSFIE
+1606 NDKTYDFSQYKSFIE
-1621 EIFPMDNNLLFNIN
+1621 EIFPMSNSLLFNIN
-1635 QDNNKNNDTEFQG
+1635 QEENKNNDAEIQG
-1648 NNYILIENEN
+1648 NNYILIEDEN
-1658 SIDSIN
+1658 SSDNIDSN
-1664 SNIKNNDISNANIN
+1664 RKKMDISNTNIN
-1678 YFPNEMKTYKLES
+1678 YFPNEMQTYKLES
-1691 PKNQINNITNQNDFK
+1691 PKNQINNIIKEKDFK
-1706 EEDIKKE
+1706 EEEIKTE
-1713 QYMYETFELYD
+1713 QYRNESFELYD
-1724 KKEIE
+1724 EKEIE
-1729 RLDFYASFL
+1729 RLDFYVSFL

-1747 KNSMPKDEDEMEKDR
+1747 KNSISNDEDEIMKDR

-1781 LQYKVKENS
+1781 VQYKVKENS
-1790 SNNYNNF
+1790 SNNYNNI
-1797 NITLKSKEIKS
+1797 NITLKSKEYKS
-1808 SLFNSYFFENGENK
+1808 SFFNSFFFENGENK
-1822 AKNLIDNE
+1822 GKTLIDNE
-1830 NILIDKTNKNGGYL
+1830 NIIIDKTNKNGGYL
-1844 FIFSLIQGI
+1844 FIFSLIQAI

-1865 EIPIKIKNKAK
+1865 EIPIKFKNKIK
-1876 EEKTELEEINEDE
+1876 EKKTESEEINEIE
-1889 NESDILLNKKNNNS
+1889 NESDILLTKKNNNS

-1935 CLELIDNESCKVPE
+1935 CLELVDNESCKVPE

-1969 NEYDLVNS
+1969 SEYVLVNS

-1985 ILIKNLFNTFNQE
+1985 IMIKKLFNTFNQE
-1998 DFTEIESMKYFMYKK
+1998 DFTEIEPMKYFMYKK

-2023 KIEINLSKKS
+2023 KIEDDKGQKS
-2033 SNLIQYLKKCEENR
+2033 PNLIQYLKKCEENK
-2047 NEELDKVN
+2047 NKDLDKVN

-2065 IYPKYDKE
+2065 IYPKYEKQ

-2083 EILFIKSILFNKKK
+2083 EILLIKNILINPF
-2097 NEKDFDKSKEEI
+2097 S

-2116 LITFLFKRKSNKIL
+2116 LLTFLFNRKSNRIL
-2130 IEDEN
+2130 IEDKY

-2143 LRELFKNIIKNNAFV
+2143 LRELYKNIIKNNAFV
-2158 LKHIELLK
+2158 LQHIELVK

-2209 VMTLDFF
+2209 VMTLEFF

-2225 YEEQV
+2225 YEEEV
-2230 LTEEIIKFEK
+2230 LTDEIIKFEK
-2240 EIIERVIKLLFL
+2240 EIIERVIKLLFI
-2252 LLEIEKEKSIEI
+2252 LLEIDKEKSIEI

-2273 DFIKGPDIESI
+2273 DFIKGPDIGNI

-2290 PDIENLNMIFSLG
+2290 PDIENLNMLFSLG
-2303 FLDLVSFVITN
+2303 FLDLVSFVIIN
-2314 VDYYKI
+2314 VDYYKL
-2320 FLNYLSKDNLHEV
+2320 FLNYLSKDNMHEV

-2373 NNFKNITKKLKKL
+2373 NNFNNIKKKLKKL
-2386 FYISEKEMEKRN
+2386 FYISEKEMEKRD
-2398 YDINKMLLFIN
+2398 YDINKMLLFIK
-2409 PDEDDNDNDKIFSEN
+2409 PDDDDNDNDKMFSEN
-2424 EKNRE
+2424 EKKEEN
-2429 KIFFTGDDD
+2429 IL
-2438 NDNDENN
+2438 NDDEN
-2445 YENEKKKEINN
+2445 YSENDKKKEVNN
-2456 NKKSYQKFCII
+2456 YKKNYEKFCII

-2488 QSINALTHIKKKKNI
+2488 QSKNALTHIKKKKYNI
-2503 FYWVIKFFIDL
+2503 FYWAINFFIDL
-2514 ITFVFNL
+2514 FTFIFNL
-2521 IIVTIF
+2521 VIVTIF
-2527 FVYFLFKR
+2527 FLYFLFKR

-2557 ENINEEK
+2557 KNLNEEK

-2593 KSNTLV
+2593 KSKTLV
-2599 LYRKEYLKIDQ
+2599 RYRKEYLKIDQ

-2625 YINIKAKQNSI
+2625 YINIRAKQNSI
-2636 VNKWINEFPILN
+2636 INKWINEFPILN
-2648 YIFKNMFIYT
+2648 NIFKNMFIYT
-2658 VLLIILGILSNLL
+2658 VLLMILGIMSNLL

-2684 DSQYKFKNA
+2684 DSAYKFKNA

-2703 FLYKDDGDPKNVIL
+2703 FLYKDDGDPKNVII

-2745 SEIVKLKYKC
+2745 SEIVKLNFKCKVSKY
-2755 QCNISKFTYL
+2755 TYV
-2765 LHIAFP
+2765 LHIAIP
-2771 TIFRCILNFQTIY
+2771 TIFRCIFNFQTIY
-2784 YIISLFCLSLGI
+2784 YIISLLCLSLGI

-2802 NGIILL
+2802 NCIILL

-2829 NILITLLLFIIL
+2829 NILITLLMFIIL

-2873 VDQTFKQDGGIGTYL
+2873 VDETFKQDGGIGTYL
-2888 DKSLDDNFVPYRASA
+2888 DKSLDDKYVPFSARA
-2903 YFNIRFFFDLIF
+2903 YFNLRFFFDLIF

-2936 ETRENTEN
+2936 ETRENTET

-2994 QSSSSRDVIIDNN
+2994 QSSSSRDVIIENN
-3007 IWNLHLIKNLSYL
+3007 VWNMHLIKNLSYL
-3020 PKNICFKQLEKR
+3020 PKNICFKQLEKK
-3032 CWKKLNQKKNKEN
+3032 CWKKLNQRKNKEN